1 MPLAKSCPESFQD
14 PPPLNPKAHHSRL
27 TSKHSPELTM
37 GVDRKRPTA
46 VPQATRQLHA
56 DQIEYELR
64 CHAYRGEETI
74 RLSGEG
80 GRIAQIRYVCEG
92 DLWPH
97 PNDVDVISHWNGQ
110 MCRTE
115 TCADLEEAQRR
126 GWEWHKAL
134 VHGPQPKLAP
144 RHPAADLRLFRS
156 PLLR

>member
-1 MPLAKSCPESFQD
+1 MAKNQQPDADTLYRSFTLWFQTLPNGD
-14 PPPLNPKAHHSRL
+14 
-27 TSKHSPELTM
+27 
-37 GVDRKRPTA
+37 TA
-46 VPQATRQLHA
+46 QV
-56 DQIEYELR
+56 Y
-64 CHAYRGEETI
+64 
-74 RLSGEG
+74 
-80 GRIAQIRYVCEG
+80 
-92 DLWPH
+92 LWPH